1 MTNKLSHMF
10 ECSDHITEKQYRTSR
25 ALFILD
31 GCASTQI
38 FTVTSGAFL
47 SGLAYLVGAG
57 TALTG
62 IIAALPT
69 LMNTIQIFSS
79 VVYENRAG
87 SKRITVE
94 FALIQRLCLLMML
107 FVPTLMLGAKISVA
121 VIAVLYSCAHFC
133 GAFIN
138 TGANN
143 WLISLVQ
150 KERLGRY
157 LGLKDSLTLVA
168 STGGS
173 LILSKILDAYRF
185 ADQEILGFRMIGIL
199 CIGICAVDITCLTLI
214 REPENV
220 KHVEPLNI
228 RKAIQMP
235 LTEQNYRNI
244 LIFFLLWSVA
254 SNFASPFF
262 SIYMLENLGL
272 SYFYI
277 TVMNMVASVARIAA
291 ANLWGK
297 AADSCSWR
305 LVTLG
310 SIFMLGVAYIGW
322 GLLTKENCI
331 YWLPVVQAVSG
342 AAWGGINIATFRMQF
357 AFAPLEH
364 RVSYVS
370 FCSTMV
376 GFVGFFSSML
386 GSTFVA
392 LAKDIRI
399 LNIPVDN
406 IQMVFILSAFG
417 IITSALYSRKI
428 KEK

>member
-1 MTNKLSHMF
+1 MTNKLSHIF

-107 FVPTLMLGAKISVA
+107 FVPTLMLGARISVA

-143 WLISLVQ
+143 WLISLVK

-157 LGLKDSLTLVA
+157 LGLKDSMTLVA

-185 ADQEILGFRMIGIL
+185 ADQEILGFRIIGIL
-199 CIGICAVDITCLTLI
+199 GIGICVVDITCLTLI

-235 LTEQNYRNI
+235 LTDQNYRNI

-291 ANLWGK
+291 ANLWGE
-297 AADSCSWR
+297 
-305 LVTLG
+305 G
-310 SIFMLGVAYIGW
+310 SRQLFVEACHAGVHFYAGS
-322 GLLTKENCI
+322 CI
-331 YWLPVVQAVSG
+331 YRLGTADERKLYLLASGRTGCERGCLGRHQYCDFSDAVCLCTVRTPCQLCQLLLNNGWVCRIFFIHARLDICGISKGYQGFKHSG
-342 AAWGGINIATFRMQF
+342 R
-357 AFAPLEH
+357 
-364 RVSYVS
+364 
-370 FCSTMV
+370 
-376 GFVGFFSSML
+376 
-386 GSTFVA
+386 
-392 LAKDIRI
+392 
-399 LNIPVDN
+399 
-406 IQMVFILSAFG
+406 
-417 IITSALYSRKI
+417 
-428 KEK
+428 

>member
-1 MTNKLSHMF
+1 MTNKLSHIF

-107 FVPTLMLGAKISVA
+107 FVPTLMLGARISVA

-143 WLISLVQ
+143 WLISLVK

-157 LGLKDSLTLVA
+157 LGLKDSMTLVA

-185 ADQEILGFRMIGIL
+185 
-199 CIGICAVDITCLTLI
+199 CVVDITCLTLI

-235 LTEQNYRNI
+235 LTDQNYRNI

-297 AADSCSWR
+297 AADSYSWR

-342 AAWGGINIATFRMQF
+342 VAWGGINIATFRMQF

-417 IITSALYSRKI
+417 IIASALYSRKI

>member
-1 MTNKLSHMF
+1 MTNKLSHIF

-94 FALIQRLCLLMML
+94 FALIQRFMML
-107 FVPTLMLGAKISVA
+107 FVPTLMLGARISVA

-143 WLISLVQ
+143 WLISLVK

-157 LGLKDSLTLVA
+157 LGLKDSMTLVA

-173 LILSKILDAYRF
+173 LILSKILDVYRF
-185 ADQEILGFRMIGIL
+185 ADQEILGFRIIGIL
-199 CIGICAVDITCLTLI
+199 CIGICVVDITCLTLI

-235 LTEQNYRNI
+235 LTDQNYRNI

-297 AADSCSWR
+297 AADSYSWR

-342 AAWGGINIATFRMQF
+342 VAWGGINIATFRMQF

-417 IITSALYSRKI
+417 IIASSLYSRKI

>member
-1 MTNKLSHMF
+1 MTNKLSHIF

-107 FVPTLMLGAKISVA
+107 FVPTLMLGARISVA

-143 WLISLVQ
+143 WLISLVK

-157 LGLKDSLTLVA
+157 LGLKDSMTLVA

-185 ADQEILGFRMIGIL
+185 ADQEILGFRIIGIL
-199 CIGICAVDITCLTLI
+199 CIGICVVDITCLTLI
-214 REPENV
+214 RENV

-228 RKAIQMP
+228 RIAIQMP
-235 LTEQNYRNI
+235 LTDQNYRNI

-297 AADSCSWR
+297 AADSYSWR

-342 AAWGGINIATFRMQF
+342 VAWGGINIATFRMQF

-417 IITSALYSRKI
+417 IIASALYSRKI

>member
-1 MTNKLSHMF
+1 
-10 ECSDHITEKQYRTSR
+10 
-25 ALFILD
+25 
-31 GCASTQI
+31 
-38 FTVTSGAFL
+38 
-47 SGLAYLVGAG
+47 
-57 TALTG
+57 
-62 IIAALPT
+62 
-69 LMNTIQIFSS
+69 
-79 VVYENRAG
+79 
-87 SKRITVE
+87 
-94 FALIQRLCLLMML
+94 
-107 FVPTLMLGAKISVA
+107 
-121 VIAVLYSCAHFC
+121 
-133 GAFIN
+133 
-138 TGANN
+138 
-143 WLISLVQ
+143 
-150 KERLGRY
+150 
-157 LGLKDSLTLVA
+157 
-168 STGGS
+168 
-173 LILSKILDAYRF
+173 
-185 ADQEILGFRMIGIL
+185 
-199 CIGICAVDITCLTLI
+199 
-214 REPENV
+214 
-220 KHVEPLNI
+220 
-228 RKAIQMP
+228 MP
-235 LTEQNYRNI
+235 LTDQNYRNI

-254 SNFASPFF
+254 SNCASPFF

-297 AADSCSWR
+297 AADSYSWR

-342 AAWGGINIATFRMQF
+342 VAWGGINIATFRMQF

-417 IITSALYSRKI
+417 IIASALYSRKI

>member
-1 MTNKLSHMF
+1 MTNKLSHIF

-107 FVPTLMLGAKISVA
+107 FVPTLMLGARISVA

-143 WLISLVQ
+143 WLISLVK

-157 LGLKDSLTLVA
+157 LGLKDSMTLVA

-185 ADQEILGFRMIGIL
+185 ADQEILGFRIIGIL
-199 CIGICAVDITCLTLI
+199 CIGICVVDITCLTLI

-235 LTEQNYRNI
+235 LTDQNYRNI

-262 SIYMLENLGL
+262 SIYMLENL
-272 SYFYI
+272 
-277 TVMNMVASVARIAA
+277 VASVARIAA

-297 AADSCSWR
+297 AADSYSWR

-342 AAWGGINIATFRMQF
+342 VAWGGINIATFRMQF

-417 IITSALYSRKI
+417 IIASALYSRKI

>member
-1 MTNKLSHMF
+1 MTNKLSHIF

-107 FVPTLMLGAKISVA
+107 FVPTLMLGARISVA

-143 WLISLVQ
+143 WLISLVK

-157 LGLKDSLTLVA
+157 LGLKDSMTLVA

-185 ADQEILGFRMIGIL
+185 AEILGFRIIGIL
-199 CIGICAVDITCLTLI
+199 CIGICVVDITCLTLI

-235 LTEQNYRNI
+235 LTDQNYRNI

-297 AADSCSWR
+297 AADSYSWR

-342 AAWGGINIATFRMQF
+342 VAWGGINIATFRMQF

-386 GSTFVA
+386 GSTFVT

-417 IITSALYSRKI
+417 IIASALYSRKI

>member
-1 MTNKLSHMF
+1 MTNKLSHIF

-107 FVPTLMLGAKISVA
+107 FVPTLMLGARISVA

-143 WLISLVQ
+143 WLISLVK

-157 LGLKDSLTLVA
+157 LGLKDSMTLVA

-185 ADQEILGFRMIGIL
+185 ADQEILGFRIIGIL
-199 CIGICAVDITCLTLI
+199 CIGICVVDITCLTLI

-220 KHVEPLNI
+220 K
-228 RKAIQMP
+228 P
-235 LTEQNYRNI
+235 LTDQNYRNI

-297 AADSCSWR
+297 AADSYSWR

-342 AAWGGINIATFRMQF
+342 VAWGGINIATFRMQF

-417 IITSALYSRKI
+417 IIASALYSRKI

>member
-1 MTNKLSHMF
+1 MTNKLSHIF

-107 FVPTLMLGAKISVA
+107 FVPTLMLGARISVA

-143 WLISLVQ
+143 WLISLVK

-157 LGLKDSLTLVA
+157 LGLKDSMTLVA

-185 ADQEILGFRMIGIL
+185 ADQEILGFRIIGIL
-199 CIGICAVDITCLTLI
+199 CIGICVVDITCLTLI

-235 LTEQNYRNI
+235 LTDQNYRNI

-297 AADSCSWR
+297 A
-305 LVTLG
+305 G
-310 SIFMLGVAYIGW
+310 S
-322 GLLTKENCI
+322 CI
-331 YWLPVVQAVSG
+331 YRLGTADERKLYLLASGRTGCERGCLGRHQYCDFSDAVCLCTVRTPCQLCQLLLNNGWVCRIFFIHARLDICGISKGYQDFKHSG
-342 AAWGGINIATFRMQF
+342 R
-357 AFAPLEH
+357 
-364 RVSYVS
+364 
-370 FCSTMV
+370 
-376 GFVGFFSSML
+376 
-386 GSTFVA
+386 
-392 LAKDIRI
+392 
-399 LNIPVDN
+399 
-406 IQMVFILSAFG
+406 
-417 IITSALYSRKI
+417 
-428 KEK
+428 

>member
-1 MTNKLSHMF
+1 MH
-10 ECSDHITEKQYRTSR
+10 
-25 ALFILD
+25 
-31 GCASTQI
+31 
-38 FTVTSGAFL
+38 
-47 SGLAYLVGAG
+47 
-57 TALTG
+57 
-62 IIAALPT
+62 
-69 LMNTIQIFSS
+69 
-79 VVYENRAG
+79 
-87 SKRITVE
+87 
-94 FALIQRLCLLMML
+94 
-107 FVPTLMLGAKISVA
+107 ISV
-121 VIAVLYSCAHFC
+121 
-133 GAFIN
+133 GPFIN

-143 WLISLVQ
+143 WLISLVK

-185 ADQEILGFRMIGIL
+185 ADQEILGFRIIGIL
-199 CIGICAVDITCLTLI
+199 CIGICVVDITCLTLI

-235 LTEQNYRNI
+235 LTDQNYRNI

-297 AADSCSWR
+297 AADSYSWR

-342 AAWGGINIATFRMQF
+342 VAWGGINIATFRMQF

-376 GFVGFFSSML
+376 GFVGFFSSIL

-406 IQMVFILSAFG
+406 IQMVFILSASELLQVHYTAKNKG
-417 IITSALYSRKI
+417 ERQDRYERDSRKRAEALLAADDRNRKSGTVKPAFIWFSDLPCRRWKNYFYAGI
-428 KEK
+428 KG